1 MVSNEGMRRASL
13 ILLLVTAGGCT
24 RSVDIQRVISVTDVR
39 TGWYD
44 AGRIN
49 GQNKLV
55 PSIALRLRNGDSDA
69 VAGVQLNAIF
79 HRVGEEDGWGEHYV
93 QAVGRTGLPP
103 GGTSPEIVMRSNLG
117 YTGSQSRLEML
128 RNAQFVDARVDVFGK
143 QGRGG
148 WVKLGDYRIDRQLLT
163 QQ

>member
-1 MVSNEGMRRASL
+1 MKRAP
-13 ILLLVTAGGCT
+13 LLLLLAFASACT
-24 RSVDIQRVISVTDVR
+24 RSVDIQKVLSITDVR

-55 PSIALRLRNGDSDA
+55 PSIALKLRNGDSET

-93 QAVGRTGLPP
+93 QAVDRNGLPA
-103 GGTSPEIVMRSNLG
+103 GASTAEIVMRSNLG
-117 YTGSQSRLEML
+117 YTGTESRIDML
-128 RNAQFVDARVDVFGK
+128 QNAQFVDARVDIFGK

>member
-1 MVSNEGMRRASL
+1 MKRASL
-13 ILLLVTAGGCT
+13 ILLLVLTGGCT
-24 RSVDIQRVISVTDVR
+24 RSVDITKALAITDVR

-55 PSIALRLRNGDSDA
+55 PSIALKLHNGDSGS

-93 QAVGRTGLPP
+93 QAVDRSGLAS
-103 GGTSPEIVMRSNLG
+103 GADTAEIVMRSNLG
-117 YTGSQSRLEML
+117 YTGTQSRLQML
-128 RNAQFVDARVDVFGK
+128 QNAQFVDARVDIFGK

-148 WVKLGDYRIDRQLLT
+148 WVKLGDYPIDRQLLT

>member
-1 MVSNEGMRRASL
+1 MWDMRLAP
-13 ILLLVTAGGCT
+13 LLMLLAITAGCT
-24 RSVDIQRVISVTDVR
+24 RTVDIEKALTVTEVR

-55 PSIALRLRNGDSDA
+55 PSISLKLRNVDGEP

-79 HRVGEEDGWGEHYV
+79 HRVGEEDGWGEHFV
-93 QAVGRTGLPP
+93 QAIDREGLSA
-103 GGTSPEIVMRSNLG
+103 GGSTQEIVLRSNLG
-117 YTGSQSRLEML
+117 YTGDQSRLDL
-128 RNAQFVDARVDVFGK
+128 LKNSQFVDARVDIFGK

-148 WVKLGDYRIDRQLLT
+148 WVKLGDFPIDRQLLT

>member
-13 ILLLVTAGGCT
+13 ILLLVLAGGCT
-24 RSVDIQRVISVTDVR
+24 RSVDIQKAITLTDVR

-44 AGRIN
+44 AGRVN

-55 PSIALRLRNGDSDA
+55 PSIALKLRNVDSSS

-79 HRVGEEDGWGEHYV
+79 HRIGEQDGWGEHYV
-93 QAVGRTGLPP
+93 QAVDRNGLAA
-103 GGTSPEIVMRSNLG
+103 GASTSEIVMRSNLG
-117 YTGSQSRLEML
+117 YTADQSRLEML
-128 RNAQFVDARVDVFGK
+128 KNAQFVDARVDIFGK

-148 WVKLGDYRIDRQLLT
+148 WIKLGDYQIDRQLLT